1 MSQQQRVEEIR
12 QFYESGLVSD
22 WHTAEQE
29 NINQFGRATGDEDW
43 LHTDPERAARESPFG
58 GTIAFGF
65 WTIAM
70 LTHLS
75 RQAAG
80 QDYPEG
86 AQFGINYGFDRLR
99 MMAPVRV
106 GKRIRCHIR
115 LLDVT
120 PRGDS
125 RILVKT
131 ENTIEIE
138 GEDKPALVAEWLVM
152 MFYPEQTD

>member
-1 MSQQQRVEEIR
+1 MTQEQRVEEIR
-12 QFYESGLVSD
+12 RFYESTLVSD
-22 WHTAEQE
+22 WHPVEQE
-29 NINQFGRATGDEDW
+29 NINQFGRAKGDEDW
-43 LHTDPERAARESPFG
+43 LHTDPQRAARESTFG

-65 WTIAM
+65 WTISM
-70 LTHLS
+70 LTHLA

-80 QDYPEG
+80 RDYPEG

-106 GKRIRCHIR
+106 GTRIRCHIR

-131 ENTIEIE
+131 ENTIEVE
-138 GEDKPALVAEWLVM
+138 GEEKPALVAEWLVM
-152 MFYPEQTD
+152 LFYPPVAG